1 MVSDL
6 HRHAIV
12 CTYLHTQKKS
22 REEGGGKRKERERQ
36 TERWEGKRV
45 ISSMSGL
52 HFSVTFNCSLSVF
65 ASYLNNHYLGI
76 LTQLSILNTAIKKE

>member
-1 MVSDL
+1 MHIL
-6 HRHAIV
+6 A
-12 CTYLHTQKKS
+12 HTEKKAGK
-22 REEGGGKRKERERQ
+22 REGGKRKERERQ

-52 HFSVTFNCSLSVF
+52 HSSVTFNCSLSVF
-65 ASYLNNHYLGI
+65 ASYLNDHYLGI